1 MKKLTLA
8 AMAALVISAP
18 LSAQAAEPLLMRV
31 AKATI
36 FLPQIAVV
44 ELVGGTVKNVQERD
58 GWNLPGAFGRGICNT
73 LGRVTGS
80 VANVFQG
87 DAYQVAIMENN
98 MLANNNIAAN
108 VVGYGT
114 TGLILGATGAINP
127 TINGGS
133 PEFAGALWGTGLGA
147 VVGTTTQ

>member
-1 MKKLTLA
+1 MATL
-8 AMAALVISAP
+8 VVS
-18 LSAQAAEPLLMRV
+18 SAQAAEPLLMRL

-58 GWNLPGAFGRGICNT
+58 KWNLPGALGRGICNT

-80 VANVFQG
+80 VANVFHG
-87 DAYQVAIMENN
+87 DAYQVGIMENN
-98 MLANNNIAAN
+98 QLANNNMAAN
-108 VVGYGT
+108 IIGYST
-114 TGLILGATGAINP
+114 TGLILGGTGAINP

-133 PEFAGALWGTGLGA
+133 PEFAGAFWGAGLGA
-147 VVGTTTQ
+147 AVGATTQ